1 MSIIQG
7 NALGAA
13 AYQIANS
20 VRFRSAASAYLSRM
34 PASASNRQKFTWSGW
49 VKRGSLNSRMSFFV
63 GGVTSAGNNVLVLQ
77 FDASDR
83 LEVFAST
90 WGSPVDWDVVSTQV
104 FKVPSAWYHIVLSFD
119 SANATAANRALLY
132 VNGVQITALAVA
144 SYPALNYTTAVNNTV
159 SHVMGCSI
167 AGQYHLDGY
176 VSEVNFVDGQALDHN
191 SFGNVDTTTG
201 QWVPKK
207 YTGTYGTNG
216 FYLPFNDGS
225 NLTNLCLDRSG
236 NGNNWTASG
245 ISLTAG
251 STYDWM
257 DDTPTNNFAVLN
269 SLVPLASGVSISN
282 GSLRASIGSPAGI
295 KTVQASMA
303 FLSSGKSYV
312 EFLSN
317 NSSDA
322 ASGIG
327 FGFFVGAAR
336 YGFRASSTGWLEA
349 NGSTTA
355 SGLSIVTGGQTF
367 QLAH

>member
-144 SYPALNYTTAVNNTV
+144 SYPALNYTTAVNNTI

-176 VSEVNFVDGQALDHN
+176 LSEVNFVDGQALDPN
-191 SFGNVDTTTG
+191 SFGQVDATTG

-207 YTGTYGTNG
+207 YSGTYGTNG

-225 NLTNLCLDRSG
+225 TLGNLTADRSG
-236 NGNNWTASG
+236 NGNNWTANN
-245 ISLTAG
+245 ISLTSG
-251 STYDWM
+251 VTYDWM

-269 SLVPLASGVSISN
+269 PLSSSFYNAHLDGGLTYVASVAALGGPNSSIGVTSGKWYAEFTAGANGNYSSSGV
-282 GSLRASIGSPAGI
+282 
-295 KTVQASMA
+295 
-303 FLSSGKSYV
+303 
-312 EFLSN
+312 
-317 NSSDA
+317 
-322 ASGIG
+322 
-327 FGFFVGAAR
+327 
-336 YGFRASSTGWLEA
+336 
-349 NGSTTA
+349 
-355 SGLSIVTGGQTF
+355 
-367 QLAH
+367 